1 MLHQTPVRRPI
12 KFENTLLE
20 YKFQG
25 IVTSIHDTK
34 IVLCR
39 NSFLSSERFWLKS
52 LSGILNETDCQLE
65 IVGDVIRMS
74 RRIIGWFQKQLGT
87 AKLEEKSVRALLKAM
102 LIRIRLSL
110 VMNLPMLPSMR
121 VMFYRANGVNI
132 GRNVFIGTDVLLD
145 PVRPDL
151 IHLEDYV
158 SLAGRNSILTHSD
171 PTKPIRDLGMLDA
184 VFAPVRVK
192 RGAWIAIGATILPG
206 VTIGENAIVA
216 AGAVV
221 TKDIPANAL
230 AGGIPAKVIRK
241 MVPKNGKKLD
251 KDLD

>member
-1 MLHQTPVRRPI
+1 MSNR
-12 KFENTLLE
+12 
-20 YKFQG
+20 
-25 IVTSIHDTK
+25 
-34 IVLCR
+34 
-39 NSFLSSERFWLKS
+39 
-52 LSGILNETDCQLE
+52 IL
-65 IVGDVIRMS
+65 
-74 RRIIGWFQKQLGT
+74 GWFQKQLGT

-102 LIRIRLSL
+102 VIRIRLSL

-151 IHLEDYV
+151 IYLEDYV

-184 VFAPVRVK
+184 EFAPVIVK
-192 RGAWIAIGATILPG
+192 RGAWIAIGAMILPG

-221 TKDIPANAL
+221 TKDIPANAI
-230 AGGIPAKVIRK
+230 AGGIPAKVIRI
-241 MVPKNGKKLD
+241 MVPKNDSESDRDLD
-251 KDLD
+251 KSRS